1 MRGDIAM
8 YILFLFK
15 FNLLDMRKLS
25 IIILFFFNISW
36 LMGQK
41 IQVIDRSTLQP
52 VVGASV
58 FVVHD
63 GQKAGVVTNQKGI
76 ADISEIITSNLP
88 LHITAIGYKELT
100 ISIGELKQTDYKV
113 MLIEKPYDL
122 NEIVVSASR
131 FEEKRADIP
140 QQIMIL
146 KKKEIG
152 FLSQPTSAELLQ
164 SSGQVLVQKS
174 QLGGGSPI
182 IRGFEANKVLLV
194 VDGIRMNNAIY
205 RGGHLQNII
214 TIDNSML
221 EKVEVIYG
229 PGSVVYGSD
238 ALGGVIHYYTL
249 KPILSEN
256 GRTLTKTNAFT
267 RYSTAYDEKT
277 AHVDFNIGTRRF
289 ASLSSVSVSDFGDL
303 RQGDL
308 RNPFYGDWG
317 KRLFYVDRIAGKDSV
332 IANEN
337 PNIQKGSAYTQY
349 DFMQKFLFK
358 PSEKVS
364 HTLNLQYSTS
374 SDINRYDRLTEVSDG
389 QPKYAQWYYGPQKRL
404 LAAYQLELGKARIW
418 DKAKLIAGYQNIEE
432 SRHNRSFGKSKLSHR
447 TEKLDVFTLNLD
459 FDKQIA
465 KQEIR
470 YGLEGTYNDVNSEAF
485 AENINTGEIS
495 PLDTRYP
502 DGGSNMST
510 LAAYITHTW
519 EISPKIILSDGLRY
533 SYIHLNAKFNDTT
546 FFPFPFKEITQ
557 ESGSLNG
564 NLGLT
569 YMPGKDWRF
578 TILGSTGF
586 RAPNVDD
593 LAKVFESVP
602 GSVIV
607 PNPDLK
613 PEYTWNAEVGISKLI
628 MNCVNMELTGYYSL
642 LNDLLTI
649 VPSEFNG
656 QDSILY
662 DGVLSRVTTSVNA
675 DEGYIYGLSGSLTAQ
690 VTDNFIISS
699 TLHYTYGR
707 IKTDTVD
714 YPLDHIPPVYGKTS
728 FRLNLNKFRGEFYVM
743 YNGWKRLKDYN
754 LMGEDN
760 ISYATEKGMPAWYTL
775 NLRTSWQ
782 INPRFEMQLA
792 LENILDQNYR
802 VFASGISA
810 PGRNFS
816 ITLRGNF

>member
-1 MRGDIAM
+1 M
-8 YILFLFK
+8 K
-15 FNLLDMRKLS
+15 KLS
-25 IIILFFFNISW
+25 LIILFFFNIAW
-36 LMGQK
+36 LWGQK

-52 VVGASV
+52 IAGASV

-63 GQKAGVVTNQKGI
+63 GQKIGVVTNQRGM
-76 ADISEIITSNLP
+76 ADISGIISSNLP
-88 LHITAIGYKELT
+88 VHITAIGYKEQAVSVEAL
-100 ISIGELKQTDYKV
+100 EHTDYKV
-113 MLIEKPYDL
+113 MLIERPYDL

-131 FEEKRADIP
+131 FEEKRANVP
-140 QQIMIL
+140 QQMMMI
-146 KKKEIG
+146 KQKDIK

-182 IRGFEANKVLLV
+182 LRGFEANKVLLV

-214 TIDNSML
+214 SIDNSML
-221 EKVEVIYG
+221 EKVEVIYS

-238 ALGGVIHYYTL
+238 ALGGVIHFHTL
-249 KPILSEN
+249 KPILAEN
-256 GRTLTKTNAFT
+256 GKTLTKTHAFT
-267 RYSTAYDEKT
+267 RYSTAYEEKT

-289 ASLSSVSVSDFGDL
+289 ASLSSISVSDFGDL
-303 RQGDL
+303 RQGDV

-317 KRLFYVDRIAGKDSV
+317 KRLFYVERIAGKDS
-332 IANEN
+332 IMTNEN

-358 PSEKVS
+358 QSEKVS
-364 HTLNLQYSTS
+364 HTLNLQFSTS
-374 SDINRYDRLTEVSDG
+374 SDINRYDRLTEVSG
-389 QPKYAQWYYGPQKRL
+389 GKPKYAEWYYGPQKRL
-404 LAAYQLELGKARIW
+404 LAAYQLELGKAQIW
-418 DKAKLIAGYQNIEE
+418 DRAKLIAGYQNIEE

-495 PLDTRYP
+495 RLDTRYP
-502 DGGSNMST
+502 DGGSKIRT
-510 LAAYITHTW
+510 LAAYVTHTW
-519 EISPKIILSDGLRY
+519 EINPKFILSDGLRY
-533 SYIHLNAKFNDTT
+533 SNIYLNAKFNDTT
-546 FFPFPFKEITQ
+546 FFPFPFNEVTQ
-557 ESGSLNG
+557 KSSSLNG

-578 TILGSTGF
+578 TLLGSTGF

-613 PEYTWNAEVGISKLI
+613 PEYIWNAELGISKLF
-628 MNCVNMELTGYYSL
+628 MNCVNVELTGYYTL
-642 LNDLLTI
+642 LKDLLT
-649 VPSEFNG
+649 VEPSLFNG

-675 DEGYIYGLSGSLTAQ
+675 DEGYIYGLSGTLIAQ
-690 VTDNFIISS
+690 VTDNLIISS

-714 YPLDHIPPVYGKTS
+714 YPLDHIPPIYGKTS
-728 FRLNLNKFRGEFYVM
+728 FRLNLNKFKGEFYVM
-743 YNGWKRLKDYN
+743 YNGWKRLEDYN
-754 LMGEDN
+754 VKGEDN
-760 ISYATEKGMPAWYTL
+760 LNYATEKGMPAWYTL

-782 INPRFEMQLA
+782 IDPRFEIQLA

-816 ITLRGNF
+816 VTLRGNF